1 MAVLNLLLQQN
12 LTARRTPE
20 LANVVAKHNSWTSEN
35 NFLLVPYYLIGARSL
50 QSALLGGYAEY
61 IRQKHPEAPPA
72 PLYRADALFADAKSM
87 RSRVGDK
94 AFFAELNKGRGS
106 PGAPGKWGKLSG
118 GWDAARF
125 ERAMAAPPQREEW
138 RRLVSDL
145 VSTFFTAAQASSD
158 FLALPDGLSVIS
170 HHARDL
176 GYDGVILF
184 LDELILWL
192 ASHAADPKFVAQEG
206 QQLVLLVESARADR
220 PVPLISF
227 IAKQRDLTELVRD
240 QVTGAELVRFTE
252 VLRHFEARF
261 ANIRLQDS
269 NLPVIAEKRLLRPKD
284 DAARAAID
292 AAFDQTTGV
301 QQTILDTLMGQDGDR
316 QMFRKLYP
324 FSPVLVDTL
333 VVLSFALQRER
344 TALKVMLQI
353 LVEQKDRLE
362 VGKIVPVGDI
372 FDVVAEGTD
381 AVSETVRRDF
391 DRAKRLYEQ
400 KLRPVLEEHHKLRA
414 DQVDSLPPTDTR
426 AEAFRADARIIKTL
440 LLAAL
445 APQVSAFK
453 DLNAQRLV
461 ALNHGTYRS
470 PIQGLEQNIVIDKCR
485 RWGAATGIIKLD
497 GSSDNPRISLQLTD
511 VDTDRIIEQAS
522 AEDND
527 GNRRRKIREL
537 LFSQFG
543 LATDV
548 AQALF
553 TKYRF
558 RWRGTDR
565 ECELQFGNILELA
578 DDTLKNRTDEWRMV
592 IDFPFDPE
600 NRPPRDD
607 LARLRKFRDDYEEG
621 SRTIAWVPSFL
632 SQEALRELGRFVV
645 LEHILTGERFSQ
657 YAGHL
662 SLPDR
667 ASARGLLETQRNQL
681 RDKLI
686 IHLQAVYGISSGLA
700 ASVDPALKL
709 EPSDQFHC
717 LDETGEIQPPVA
729 ANFKQALESLLDQAL
744 KKQFPAH
751 PLFDNE
757 VVLRPAVLT
766 RVLEEV
772 VRAIQDPDGRIIVE
786 QGKRRELRQI
796 ANPLKIGEMTTE
808 SAFVLHNY
816 WKDHFYRKDAEHGP
830 PMTAKRLREW
840 IDEPER
846 MGLPKEVQN
855 LLILIFGAQ
864 AQFSFYFHGQ
874 VYQAEVG
881 NLPDELELRTLR
893 LPSETDWKEAVG
905 RAGQIFGLAP
915 RQLLNAPNV
924 AAFAAELRS
933 AAEKDKQGC
942 EQLINRLTDL
952 ERRLGIASLTARSRT
967 AQAIKQLIAAVLA
980 ADGAGVIEALARSA
994 IETSGSAM
1002 GTSRSS
1008 AGRQVDAIGRI
1019 QWRLLQ
1025 VIRQFQDRRKAEADR
1040 IWSDFKDAVE
1050 NDEYVAT
1057 IAEAITAAENR
1068 AIELLALDSSTPNVP
1083 VISPAPGTEFV
1094 QSAQTTPSAPVP
1106 RGAISPKVRSIMAS
1120 QFAVLNSDDS
1130 EVAAHYANNREGYE
1144 RNRQLAAELKKLYH
1158 QSQVKGDSLPEGLP
1172 LERILEAL
1180 EVHHIQPLGL
1190 GGPDEKD
1197 NMIVVSATLHALIH
1211 ADPNCKIN
1219 LKAEEMLLFGAKL
1232 RIDVN
1237 QNHGH

>member
-1 MAVLNLLLQQN
+1 
-12 LTARRTPE
+12 
-20 LANVVAKHNSWTSEN
+20 
-35 NFLLVPYYLIGARSL
+35 
-50 QSALLGGYAEY
+50 
-61 IRQKHPEAPPA
+61 
-72 PLYRADALFADAKSM
+72 
-87 RSRVGDK
+87 
-94 AFFAELNKGRGS
+94 
-106 PGAPGKWGKLSG
+106 
-118 GWDAARF
+118 
-125 ERAMAAPPQREEW
+125 
-138 RRLVSDL
+138 
-145 VSTFFTAAQASSD
+145 
-158 FLALPDGLSVIS
+158 
-170 HHARDL
+170 
-176 GYDGVILF
+176 
-184 LDELILWL
+184 
-192 ASHAADPKFVAQEG
+192 
-206 QQLVLLVESARADR
+206 
-220 PVPLISF
+220 
-227 IAKQRDLTELVRD
+227 
-240 QVTGAELVRFTE
+240 
-252 VLRHFEARF
+252 
-261 ANIRLQDS
+261 
-269 NLPVIAEKRLLRPKD
+269 
-284 DAARAAID
+284 
-292 AAFDQTTGV
+292 
-301 QQTILDTLMGQDGDR
+301 
-316 QMFRKLYP
+316 
-324 FSPVLVDTL
+324 
-333 VVLSFALQRER
+333 
-344 TALKVMLQI
+344 
-353 LVEQKDRLE
+353 
-362 VGKIVPVGDI
+362 
-372 FDVVAEGTD
+372 
-381 AVSETVRRDF
+381 
-391 DRAKRLYEQ
+391 
-400 KLRPVLEEHHKLRA
+400 
-414 DQVDSLPPTDTR
+414 
-426 AEAFRADARIIKTL
+426 
-440 LLAAL
+440 
-445 APQVSAFK
+445 
-453 DLNAQRLV
+453 
-461 ALNHGTYRS
+461 
-470 PIQGLEQNIVIDKCR
+470 
-485 RWGAATGIIKLD
+485 
-497 GSSDNPRISLQLTD
+497 
-511 VDTDRIIEQAS
+511 
-522 AEDND
+522 
-527 GNRRRKIREL
+527 
-537 LFSQFG
+537 
-543 LATDV
+543 
-548 AQALF
+548 
-553 TKYRF
+553 
-558 RWRGTDR
+558 
-565 ECELQFGNILELA
+565 
-578 DDTLKNRTDEWRMV
+578 MV